1 MATYKVPQDV
11 EAEDKLLGPLTFK
24 QFIFFLVAAGAGLVA
39 WLMFQIHPLLVVV
52 PVPVILIFG
61 GLAVFRREDQP
72 MERYLLSFF
81 NFLLRPRERTWNTEG
96 YYEHLLITKQ
106 KKPEPPKLK
115 QDVEQV
121 QGQLEKLAQTVD
133 TRGWATKRPELTL
146 PGNTTPMTSNSD
158 DRLFMPEQPQEP
170 AEVHEREDIM
180 SEENPEGVQLDNLL
194 HEQTRQRREELMQ
207 DVRQQAQTAQPSPNE
222 QAPSE
227 QPAAPSTPGSQ
238 QQPPGGLSPGQSTES
253 PQAAPQPE
261 PQPGTDQPPADSQHQ
276 ADSSQSGI
284 LDMSNELSVSQIA
297 AAAKRRSD
305 KELEEGEEI
314 QLR

>member
-52 PVPVILIFG
+52 PLPIILIFG
-61 GLAVFRREDQP
+61 GLAIFRREDQP

-81 NFLLRPRERTWNTEG
+81 NFLLRPRERVWNTEG

-115 QDVEQV
+115 QDVGQV

-133 TRGWATKRPELTL
+133 TRGWAAKRPELTL
-146 PGNTTPMTSNSD
+146 PGDASPVTSSSD

-180 SEENPEGVQLDNLL
+180 SEENPEGIQLDNLL
-194 HEQTRQRREELMQ
+194 HEQNRQRREELMQ
-207 DVRQQAQTAQPSPNE
+207 NVRHQAQTAQPTQND
-222 QAPSE
+222 QAPTDQTAAPSEPEPQQQPSE
-227 QPAAPSTPGSQ
+227 QPPVEQYPKPQQTASQPVQQPEIDQQPTDSQ
-238 QQPPGGLSPGQSTES
+238 QQV
-253 PQAAPQPE
+253 
-261 PQPGTDQPPADSQHQ
+261 
-276 ADSSQSGI
+276 DSSQSDI